1 MTIHIEESKGNR
13 GTTKFA
19 SGVIVMVMFL
29 VSAQFLI
36 TPFFQSMVAISQY
49 LNKVDGRYPSN
60 GNSKNVL
67 NHTPTPIS
75 IEHFL
80 ETEMI
85 DSSRC
90 GGNTSI
96 DTYKLPE
103 RWCLNNES
111 NMPFYVGHEPKD
123 LTTRSFVRHYNHNG
137 YERCLANKTV
147 VFIGDSRVRYQFM
160 YLVSYL
166 STKRHMKC
174 KDSFPSIKKED
185 VECEMIMRE
194 FNRRRQGVINWNSW
208 YN

>member
-1 MTIHIEESKGNR
+1 MTIRIKGIKINR
-13 GTTKFA
+13 KNRENTKVNIIF
-19 SGVIVMVMFL
+19 VIVL
-29 VSAQFLI
+29 CLIPLQFLI
-36 TPFFQSMVAISQY
+36 TPFLQNILDSQIKIAIAQYDLQSGDISNVVAMENY
-49 LNKVDGRYPSN
+49 LEIE
-60 GNSKNVL
+60 VL
-67 NHTPTPIS
+67 
-75 IEHFL
+75 
-80 ETEMI
+80 
-85 DSSRC
+85 DKSRC
-90 GGNTSI
+90 GGGGGNASVGTV
-96 DTYKLPE
+96 KLPE
-103 RWCLNNES
+103 GWCLTKES
-111 NMPFYVGHEPKD
+111 NMPLYVGHEPKN
-123 LTTRSFVRHYNHNG
+123 TTTRSKRSFVRHYNHNG